1 MTGPGLDQP
10 PPPPPAT
17 ERPLHGSLEVHH
29 TTRRPT
35 PTGRRP
41 RHATPLVAPFLAAL
55 LAAGSV
61 AACGG
66 TAGAFGSSP
75 AAARANADDFLTA
88 LALRFGPLRRDSVL
102 SANRPRYVRATLT
115 PSRIWDEPSIWSS
128 RTDSTRTI
136 AVRGAVIDG
145 QYVLAQQ
152 PSVDAPRVPGE
163 SRHLIHLRRL
173 DDDEFEWRSS
183 GEIAIGAVRAAE
195 VQGVMHAIAGAA
207 EHRGESA
214 LRAEVRARLPRA
226 ARAAGQLFRIDTLRA
241 TPFADGTTQHFV
253 SISVHSAGVRDAY
266 PAFADY
272 LDKYTAPSSYH
283 ITLQDRGGTP
293 WIVLT
298 ARDEVLTLRM
308 RTRDGRLAPLHGPP
322 RARPD
327 TMVLDIDVETKVSLF
342 EVGLKDLR
350 AEMTYVDGPREIGWR
365 MRFHRRPKWEL
376 PLVAERLLRTPLER
390 PFRGDGVLN
399 YFYVRDAD
407 AAGGGSS
414 IIGRDFRIA
423 VEESAVL
430 RFMNRISS
438 SAMRDV
444 TRDVE
449 RERDA
454 FVAEVLYALR
464 DDLVAGLS
472 GAGVSADR

>member
-1 MTGPGLDQP
+1 MRRSSHRH
-10 PPPPPAT
+10 PPAG
-17 ERPLHGSLEVHH
+17 RP
-29 TTRRPT
+29 
-35 PTGRRP
+35 P
-41 RHATPLVAPFLAAL
+41 RSAATLVAPLLAAL
-55 LAAGSV
+55 LAAGS
-61 AACGG
+61 AGACGG

-75 AAARANADDFLTA
+75 AAARANADGFLTA
-88 LALRFGPLRRDSVL
+88 LALRLGPLARDSVL
-102 SANRPRYVRATLT
+102 SHNRPRYVRATLT
-115 PSRIWDEPSIWSS
+115 PSRIWGEPSIWSS

-136 AVRGAVIDG
+136 AVHGALVG
-145 QYVLAQQ
+145 GRYLLAQR
-152 PSVDAPRVPGE
+152 PAVAPPTVVGE
-163 SRHLIHLRRL
+163 ARHLIALRRL
-173 DDDEFEWRSS
+173 DADEYEWRSS

-195 VQGVMHAIAGAA
+195 VQSALHAIAGAA
-207 EHRGESA
+207 EGRSEGA
-214 LRAEVRARLPRA
+214 LRAELRARLPRA
-226 ARAAGQLFRIDTLRA
+226 TRSAGRLFRIDTLRA
-241 TPFADGTTQHFV
+241 TPFADGTTAHFL
-253 SISVHSAGVRDAY
+253 SISIHSDGVREEY

-308 RTRDGRLAPLHGPP
+308 RTRDGRLAPLLGAP

-342 EVGLKDLR
+342 EVGVKDLR

-365 MRFHRRPKWEL
+365 MRFDRQPRWSL

-399 YFYVRDAD
+399 YLYVRDAD
-407 AAGGGSS
+407 ARERAAAGASVV
-414 IIGRDFRIA
+414 GRDFRIA
-423 VEESAVL
+423 VQESAML
-430 RFMNRISS
+430 RFLNRISS

-449 RERDA
+449 HQRDA
-454 FVAEVLYALR
+454 FVAETLYALR
-464 DDLVAGLS
+464 DDLLAGLS
-472 GAGVSADR
+472 PGGVAADR

>member
-1 MTGPGLDQP
+1 
-10 PPPPPAT
+10 
-17 ERPLHGSLEVHH
+17 VHR
-29 TTRRPT
+29 TIRRSP

-41 RHATPLVAPFLAAL
+41 RPATPVVAPL
-55 LAAGSV
+55 LAACLAAGGV

-66 TAGAFGSSP
+66 TAGAFGSSA
-75 AAARANADDFLTA
+75 AAARANASDFLGA

-102 SANRPRYVRATLT
+102 AANRPRYVRATLT

-128 RTDSTRTI
+128 RTDTSRTI

-145 QYVLAQQ
+145 EYVLAQH
-152 PSVDAPRVPGE
+152 PSVSTPSTPGE

-195 VQGVMHAIAGAA
+195 VQAAMHAIAGAA
-207 EHRGESA
+207 EGRSEGA
-214 LRAEVRARLPRA
+214 LRAELRARLPRST
-226 ARAAGQLFRIDTLRA
+226 RAAGRLFRIDTLRA
-241 TPFADGTTQHFV
+241 TPFADGTTAHFV
-253 SISVHSAGVRDAY
+253 SISIHSPGIRDAY

-272 LDKYTAPSSYH
+272 LDKYTSPSSYH

-293 WIVLT
+293 WVVLT

-308 RTRDGRLAPLHGPP
+308 RTRDGRLAPLLGAP

-327 TMVLDIDVETKVSLF
+327 TMVLDIDVETKVSVF
-342 EVGLKDLR
+342 EVGLRDLR

-365 MRFHRRPKWEL
+365 MRFDRRPTWEL

-390 PFRGDGVLN
+390 PFRGEGVLN

-407 AAGGGSS
+407 AVGAPGGGRSS

-464 DDLVAGLS
+464 DDLVAALS
-472 GAGVSADR
+472 GGGVAADR